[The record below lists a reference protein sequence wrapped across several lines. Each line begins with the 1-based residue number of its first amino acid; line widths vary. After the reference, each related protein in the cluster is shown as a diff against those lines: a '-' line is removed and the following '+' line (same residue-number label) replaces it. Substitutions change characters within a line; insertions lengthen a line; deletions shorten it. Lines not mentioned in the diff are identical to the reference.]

1 MIIQTFKD
9 ILSSIDY
16 EIFSHNVIEKL
27 EKVCDYLL
35 KNNLDKILICHITD
49 HINTMIESNEK
60 LGEDYIEL
68 RKLILHWYDVR
79 YNEDKYKYNLPVCR
93 VSI

>member
-1 MIIQTFKD
+1 M
-9 ILSSIDY
+9 SSIDY
-16 EIFSHNVIEKL
+16 EIFDNNDIEKL
-27 EKVCDYLL
+27 EEVCDYIL
-35 KNNLDKILICHITD
+35 KNNLDKNLIWHITD
-49 HINTMIESNEK
+49 HINTMINTNVSLE
-60 LGEDYIEL
+60 EDYIEL

>member
-1 MIIQTFKD
+1 MIIQSFKD

-16 EIFSHNVIEKL
+16 EIIDNNGIEKL

-35 KNNLDKILICHITD
+35 RINLDKILIWHITD
-49 HINTMIESNEK
+49 HIKTMFESNRK
-60 LGEDYIEL
+60 LEEDYIEL

>member
-9 ILSSIDY
+9 ILSSIVY
-16 EIFSHNVIEKL
+16 EIIDNNGIEKL
-27 EKVCDYLL
+27 EKVCDCLL
-35 KNNLDKILICHITD
+35 KNNLDKILIWHITD
-49 HINTMIESNEK
+49 HINTMIESNKK
-60 LGEDYIEL
+60 LQEDSIEL

-93 VSI
+93 VNI